1 MGGFGEVHLGY
12 YSEAK
17 VAIKSI
23 KTVNGKNKNDIEAI
37 ENELL
42 LMNYLGLNP
51 NILHSYGF
59 WKDHHNHTLH
69 IVLEFSPFGSLADIL
84 YNETFPEFKVR
95 LILGWLSDLALAL
108 EFIHS
113 KKVKHRDVKSENLL
127 VFPDMKVKLSDFGL
141 AKQHSSYKSSAT
153 TSSSGT
159 TAFMAPEVLSRQGSG
174 FASDIYSWAMTSYQ
188 MIMRQVPAVDKSS
201 SDLMRIALNK
211 VQSEFTD
218 SEKQFPQLDR
228 FRMLLSRCIEVV
240 SSSRPSANYVV
251 ESLKDILSSVGGD
264 PRRKVNSEDRNYLR
278 QIENMATELSES
290 KIYAKHEER
299 KPKEQI
305 TAAPVSAVALAS
317 STGTATTVSAISDVS
332 ALSNEKSLS
341 PSPSKQSTTAI
352 PLESLNSEESIEL
365 LISLGLSA
373 NIRNRVKELNA
384 ILDGTLLQLVSD
396 VETFQELE
404 GGTISNFQMLGLKAS
419 LVKLRKLQETGIP
432 LELLNDLKQR
442 IADEEK
448 KRIDE
453 EARLAMKRA
462 EEAEKLIVAER
473 DKKEKLTEQKLEEQE
488 KQKEDE
494 KKKAAEQAAR
504 LTVKLQEQETQRERK
519 DEMAEQSLPMRADR
533 NGKADEVV
541 KTSHDLP
548 RVSSDSH
555 SGYVRSLSWDLVG
568 SKIASRSADK
578 TVKIWDGKSLELLE
592 TLEGHSNIVNS
603 VAWNHDGTKLASGS
617 GDSTI
622 KVWDVLSGQILGTLL
637 ESQGEVYSVAW
648 NHDDSRIASIS
659 SRRITIWDGKTLNLE
674 RTLDCKDCCSSFSW
688 SHDGSKL
695 VSGSSNKTIQIW
707 DSFTLTLLR
716 TLTGHFGWVR
726 SVSWSHDDSKIVS
739 GSDDKTVRI
748 WNSITGDLMKT
759 LEGHTR
765 GVTCVA
771 FSHDD
776 RKIASCSYNEKK
788 LIIWNSLT
796 GKILNSCKL
805 DGNAFAS
812 AWNSDDSEIVVSDGQ
827 RAKLVSVS

>member
-1 MGGFGEVHLGY
+1 MLSSVISGIQLLQELYNIYEELKENAENCKRLCLRTKIFEKLLLDLHNNEQLITPAMHKPLEMLEDVLKEILKFAASYYRAGNLFKTVRRFVVNVAFRNSQAQTIAELNGRINDCAINLGIIQQFEHDKSQQEDLEGFRIQLESCCEEVFEGIRDLKNSSKELKETIAELKRDSDSASALFMKQLNHLEKKLESENKVSVEDLAKLQTAFQQDSKEILKSMNELLSSIHSMKGDLGNLLEGQQQVVVLMEKILNSESLTPKETSKRSEILDRLRITSSGKIQFEDVVLGMGGFGEVHLGY

-59 WKDHHNHTLH
+59 WKDYHNHTLH

-188 MIMRQVPAVDKSS
+188 MIMRQVPTVDKSS
-201 SDLMRIALNK
+201 SDLMRIALNQ

-228 FRMLLSRCIEVV
+228 FRMLLSRCIELVA
-240 SSSRPSANYVV
+240 SSRPSANYVV

-299 KPKEQI
+299 KPKEKL
-305 TAAPVSAVALAS
+305 TVTPVPAVDVTS

-332 ALSNEKSLS
+332 AALSNEKSLS
-341 PSPSKQSTTAI
+341 SSPSKQLTAAI
-352 PLESLNSEESIEL
+352 ALESLNSEESIEL

-373 NIRNRVKELNA
+373 IIRNRVKELNI
-384 ILDGTLLQLVSD
+384 ILDGGCLQFFND
-396 VETFQELE
+396 VETLQELE
-404 GGTISNFQMLGLKAS
+404 GGTISNLRLAGLKSS
-419 LVKLRKLQETGIP
+419 LAKLKKIQEAGIS
-432 LELLNDLKQR
+432 LELLNELKKR
-442 IADEEK
+442 IAD
-448 KRIDE
+448 
-453 EARLAMKRA
+453 
-462 EEAEKLIVAER
+462 
-473 DKKEKLTEQKLEEQE
+473 
-488 KQKEDE
+488 
-494 KKKAAEQAAR
+494 
-504 LTVKLQEQETQRERK
+504 
-519 DEMAEQSLPMRADR
+519 
-533 NGKADEVV
+533 
-541 KTSHDLP
+541 
-548 RVSSDSH
+548 
-555 SGYVRSLSWDLVG
+555 
-568 SKIASRSADK
+568 
-578 TVKIWDGKSLELLE
+578 
-592 TLEGHSNIVNS
+592 
-603 VAWNHDGTKLASGS
+603 
-617 GDSTI
+617 
-622 KVWDVLSGQILGTLL
+622 
-637 ESQGEVYSVAW
+637 
-648 NHDDSRIASIS
+648 
-659 SRRITIWDGKTLNLE
+659 
-674 RTLDCKDCCSSFSW
+674 
-688 SHDGSKL
+688 
-695 VSGSSNKTIQIW
+695 
-707 DSFTLTLLR
+707 
-716 TLTGHFGWVR
+716 
-726 SVSWSHDDSKIVS
+726 
-739 GSDDKTVRI
+739 
-748 WNSITGDLMKT
+748 
-759 LEGHTR
+759 
-765 GVTCVA
+765 
-771 FSHDD
+771 
-776 RKIASCSYNEKK
+776 
-788 LIIWNSLT
+788 
-796 GKILNSCKL
+796 
-805 DGNAFAS
+805 
-812 AWNSDDSEIVVSDGQ
+812 
-827 RAKLVSVS
+827 